1 MSDFRMMHTPQG
13 EQLLAQVHAGVPM
26 QLTRVVLGNGI
37 WTAAEQSSHDLTGL
51 KAQRMSLAI
60 TGVTQSG
67 DEAEVTAMLD
77 NSALDAGF
85 SCTEMGVYARPVIGE
100 GSGEELLYMVGYLEP
115 AKSSFVHSR
124 NGTPMLIPVTVTIV
138 VAGSGGVTIAFK
150 NDFYYVT
157 KSDLTKHDS
166 DPNAHGV
173 LMDSVRA
180 HAPLVIVAGSAD
192 IWEGESTQLLIQDW
206 HTYEWASEVKVRI
219 TDAGGADRT
228 ALWTVTPNLTT
239 GRIDLTAPQVDA
251 DQTYGVAVQVWE
263 HGLVRSKW
271 TQPLT
276 INVGDVPINRPAI
289 TAPAAGATGVGETPT
304 ITTGAFSADADQT
317 HADTQMQI
325 ATDTGFAA
333 IVRDTGSLGPVTAYE
348 VPPGILTTGH
358 VYYVRA
364 RHKGSDGNWSPWS
377 PVSSFFT
384 AASFIYVDR
393 PVNTSPVAGAGEIG
407 ETPTLAASAYSTNGT
422 GNHAHTRFQV
432 DVAGGDFSAPVHDS
446 GLLDAVTDYAVPAGV
461 LDVDT
466 QYIWRV
472 QYTDDSA
479 GPVASEWSS
488 PTAFTTAAI
497 FGVPWET
504 WDEVAESTLAH
515 PDCFVA
521 KFENPNSGGN
531 ELGQGGEGLTDADRT
546 IIQWGNFPGV
556 SGGFRTAPRQ
566 AGYSHPIGV
575 GSYCVMSVPAKVIEH
590 LVGNPGMRWSVIA
603 KVKDVKMTN
612 SHIFSWGKSV
622 QQPYA
627 AIGLTSNTN
636 TLWLNYGA
644 DKVSTPI
651 PETGTIYLAWW
662 SDGIELRCG
671 WSTVRPTKWSD
682 FHADKRTVA
691 TKVSAYSPVSRRLLP
706 SDLVGCKANNYN
718 TSHAAMNGFYPD
730 SYSYATSIGL
740 GYLVIARECLI
751 DNNA

>member
-100 GSGEELLYMVGYLEP
+100 GGGEEILYMAGYLEP
-115 AKSSFVHSR
+115 AKSSFVHSK

-138 VAGSGGVTIAFK
+138 VAGSGEVTIAFK

-157 KSDLTKHDS
+157 KSDLTKHDT

-173 LMDSVRA
+173 LLDSVRA
-180 HAPLVIVAGSAD
+180 HAPLVVISGSAD

-228 ALWTVTPNLTT
+228 ALWAVAPNLTT

-251 DQTYGVAVQVWE
+251 DQTYSVAVQVWE
-263 HGLVRSKW
+263 HGLVRSRW

-333 IVRDTGSLGPVTAYE
+333 VVRDTGSLGPVTAYD

-393 PVNTSPVAGAGEIG
+393 PVNTSPVAGAGEMG

-422 GNHAHTRFQV
+422 GNHVHSRFQV

-446 GLLDAVTDYAVPAGV
+446 GLLGAVTEYAIPAGV
-461 LDVDT
+461 LDVAT
-466 QYIWRV
+466 QYTWRV

-479 GPVASEWSS
+479 GPIASEWSS

-497 FGVPWET
+497 FGVPWAT
-504 WDEVAESTLAH
+504 WNEADEATLAH
-515 PDCFVA
+515 PDCFVV

-531 ELGQGGEGLTDADRT
+531 ELGQGGPDSIDSRLLTQYANVPGATATGRKLGDPMTTQQRLTLDSNMAQLMLAGDFT
-546 IIQWGNFPGV
+546 IILRLNKAVGGWDGSYHPHIFRFESASEVYGISLYIGGLLYIHPNVLV
-556 SGGFRTAPRQ
+556 SGTGIVKSFNITQ
-566 AGYSHPIGV
+566 AQCAAGPTLWFAIQYDAAAQEIFYG
-575 GSYCVMSVPAKVIEH
+575 AKM
-590 LVGNPGMRWSVIA
+590 GGAKPIA
-603 KVKDVKMTN
+603 KADFTQFHMTFPVAFKPSGMGRRIDIGGN
-612 SHIFSWGKSV
+612 STYYTW
-622 QQPYA
+622 
-627 AIGLTSNTN
+627 T
-636 TLWLNYGA
+636 A
-644 DKVSTPI
+644 DYDYFV
-651 PETGTIYLAWW
+651 
-662 SDGIELRCG
+662 
-671 WSTVRPTKWSD
+671 
-682 FHADKRTVA
+682 VA
-691 TKVSAYSPVSRRLLP
+691 RSHLL
-706 SDLVGCKANNYN
+706 
-718 TSHAAMNGFYPD
+718 
-730 SYSYATSIGL
+730 I
-740 GYLVIARECLI
+740 
-751 DNNA
+751 

>member
-1 MSDFRMMHTPQG
+1 MSDFRKMRLTPDG
-13 EQLLAQVHAGVPM
+13 RELLALAHQGTPLEFSAI
-26 QLTRVVLGNGI
+26 VLGNGV
-37 WTAAEQSSHDLTGL
+37 WTE
-51 KAQRMSLAI
+51 AQQADAS
-60 TGVTQSG
+60 V
-67 DEAEVTAMLD
+67 
-77 NSALDAGF
+77 SALVSQKVSVTITKITQTGDSARLEALLTNAALVAGF
-85 SCTEMGVYARPVIGE
+85 SITEIGIIAAHPTR
-100 GSGEELLYMVGYLEP
+100 GNILYMVDYCAPEKASYIQSKDGVPIEVPL
-115 AKSSFVHSR
+115 AIDVLVASSQD
-124 NGTPMLIPVTVTIV
+124 VTLTIDDRFFG
-138 VAGSGGVTIAFK
+138 ATRQDI
-150 NDFYYVT
+150 
-157 KSDLTKHDS
+157 SDHNNRPD
-166 DPNAHGV
+166 AHGV
-173 LMDSVRA
+173 LLDSVRA

-219 TDAGGADRT
+219 TDAGGTDRT

-263 HGLVRSKW
+263 HGLVRSHW

-317 HADTQMQI
+317 HADAQMQI
-325 ATDTGFAA
+325 ATDSGFAA
-333 IVRDTGSLGPVTAYE
+333 IVRDTGSLGPVTAYA

-422 GNHAHTRFQV
+422 GDHAHTRFQV

-446 GLLDAVTDYAVPAGV
+446 GLLGAVTEYAIPAGV
-461 LDVDT
+461 LDVAT

-488 PTAFTTAAI
+488 PTAFTTAQT
-497 FGVPWET
+497 FLTPWPE
-504 WDEVAESTLAH
+504 WDEMHEMTLAH
-515 PDCFVA
+515 PDTFVCL
-521 KFENPNSGGN
+521 FDNPNAGGN
-531 ELGQGGEGLTDADRT
+531 ELGSGGGLSGTAATLVQGGNLPGATGSPGRRTFDAAHYLTIPEAVLQMLCRT
-546 IIQWGNFPGV
+546 QFTLVLKRGPTNNVQGSAITFHLGPSVAAPVYLVSMGMWHGAGNTSFEITV
-556 SGGFRTAPRQ
+556 
-566 AGYSHPIGV
+566 AGANIWDY
-575 GSYCVMSVPAKVIEH
+575 KH
-590 LVGNPGMRWSVIA
+590 LVASYVEEQALFGNA
-603 KVKDVKMTN
+603 DLY
-612 SHIFSWGKSV
+612 F
-622 QQPYA
+622 
-627 AIGLTSNTN
+627 AI
-636 TLWLNYGA
+636 
-644 DKVSTPI
+644 
-651 PETGTIYLAWW
+651 W
-662 SDGIELRCG
+662 SDGAN
-671 WSTVRPTKWSD
+671 VRVGISKVKPTKLSEIAV
-682 FHADKRTVA
+682 HAVA
-691 TKVSAYSPVSRRLLP
+691 QIPP
-706 SDLVGCKANNYN
+706 SSFALGTPNASKLNRINNYVYN
-718 TSHAAMNGFYPD
+718 AQYWPLNGAYH
-730 SYSYATSIGL
+730 
-740 GYLVIARECLI
+740 YLVVSRECLI